1 MNWKDSLRTL
11 YQTTYHA
18 TSLIASKAFEM
29 MDTVK
34 TRIDIGR
41 RNKKCRLLYGEIGE
55 TIYRQGGG
63 GGEIPRFRQEIRPL
77 DDELF
82 TATREKN
89 QLEQE
94 IAYLSREL
102 REAKRRHSLNYS
114 KELEERIRPLRDRLH
129 TTNKKISHLK
139 GILRNL
145 YEQMGEYAYQN
156 RLPDPELNHLFQEID
171 DLKNEINEL
180 LAELDRRNQVRS
192 LRRQNDRQ
200 EVYQRIRS
208 LFTSRP
214 GAPTTER
221 EVILNLP
228 PPGRN
233 QTDNSVRTCPYCLT
247 AIQPAERTIVC
258 PVCETPHHE
267 ECWRDNGGCS
277 VFGCRGRA

>member
-1 MNWKDSLRTL
+1 
-11 YQTTYHA
+11 
-18 TSLIASKAFEM
+18 
-29 MDTVK
+29 
-34 TRIDIGR
+34 
-41 RNKKCRLLYGEIGE
+41 
-55 TIYRQGGG
+55 
-63 GGEIPRFRQEIRPL
+63 
-77 DDELF
+77 
-82 TATREKN
+82 
-89 QLEQE
+89 
-94 IAYLSREL
+94 
-102 REAKRRHSLNYS
+102 
-114 KELEERIRPLRDRLH
+114 
-129 TTNKKISHLK
+129 
-139 GILRNL
+139 
-145 YEQMGEYAYQN
+145 MGEYAYQN
-156 RLPDPELNHLFQEID
+156 RLPDPELNHFFQEID

-258 PVCETPHHE
+258 PVCETPTTKNAGATMADAVS
-267 ECWRDNGGCS
+267 WVPGGLGFQRRLTVHQC
-277 VFGCRGRA
+277 F